1 MKKIKKT
8 EKLNNA
14 PKHAL
19 LFDIET
25 TGLSARSAGVYLI
38 GAAYQKDDSIV
49 LEQFFA
55 DSLQEE
61 SEVISE
67 FQKLANEFDSLIS
80 YNGTGFDL
88 PFLKNR
94 MEKLDI
100 EDSISGKKQE
110 DLYRKIHSYKH
121 IFHLKDYKQ
130 KTVEEFLGIQ
140 RKEDQST
147 GGELIPVYKEYVKL
161 SKNVQNENVQADN
174 MQKDAGQNNEPT
186 SEKEFLLSML
196 LNHNYED
203 LLGLASLL
211 SLKDIDVIWQGGFTP
226 ISCRCTPYQKLDGQM
241 GLECSIVCRLD
252 IPFPVTCS
260 CKNDLF
266 YLHISKGQIYL
277 QCPVY
282 EGSLKYFYPN
292 YKDYYYLPGEDM
304 AIHKSVA
311 SFVDKTHRVKATAAN
326 CYQKKTGRFLPQYRT
341 IETPAFY
348 QAYKDAV
355 SYFEWQEE
363 YESSPERLKSYC
375 IHMLETLRQGI

>member
-80 YNGTGFDL
+80 YNGAGFDL

-94 MEKLDI
+94 MEKLGI

-147 GGELIPVYKEYVKL
+147 GGELIPVYKEYVKQN
-161 SKNVQNENVQADN
+161 KNA
-174 MQKDAGQNNEPT
+174 
-186 SEKEFLLSML
+186 LLSML

-211 SLKDIDVIWQGGFTP
+211 SLKDVDAVWQGGFTP

-292 YKDYYYLPGEDM
+292 YKEYYYLPGEDM

-326 CYQKKTGRFLPQYRT
+326 CYQKKTGRFLPQYGT